1 MSDGPLAPPLAAAGQ
16 SEGYG
21 RDFRFYATGQA
32 VSIIGDRI
40 ALIALVFLVIHLS
53 KGYALALS
61 VFYVCRLLPSLFGG
75 LLAGVVVDHF
85 NRQRVM
91 VGCDLARAALLV
103 IVPGLSSLEARAVY
117 PLVFVIYTFTVLFDT
132 AARAALPDIVP
143 ASQVMGAN
151 AILRGIETA
160 GDLAYAAGGVL
171 VFALNLQLP
180 FYIDAATFLY
190 SALMISA
197 MREPARGRSP
207 LPRLGG
213 MYRQVSDGI
222 KYLMGQPF
230 LKWST
235 VTVFFAPLAGG
246 AIFVL
251 APLYASRVLG
261 HSSGLVGPLR
271 SAAFR
276 FSVLEVSIGIGA
288 LLGSFLAARLVRS
301 WPRAR
306 IFGLGISGMGAATAL
321 LALITNVYLAALA
334 MAASGLFNSLFVV
347 SGTTLVQTLTPSDI
361 RGRVLAARLTV
372 INTSLALGSAI
383 GGALLLVI
391 PYRVLWLV
399 LGSVIGASSLFVWL
413 RPEARKQA

>member
-276 FSVLEVSIGIGA
+276 FSVLEVSIAIGA